1 MKMQNMKLEIIA
13 MGVIILFIAAF
24 AAVSSQEGHEWSG
37 ADSQAE
43 DVISD
48 LTGGPYQPWYS
59 SIYQPPSG
67 EIESLLFALQAAI
80 GSLIIGYF
88 LGYYRGRAGLQM
100 QEKRDPVK
108 RAPERAAEE
117 GEGKTDA

>member
-1 MKMQNMKLEIIA
+1 MKIKLELLTL
-13 MGVIILFIAAF
+13 GVIVLFIAAF
-24 AAVSSQEGHEWSG
+24 AYVSSTQNHEWSG

-48 LTGGPYQPWYS
+48 LTGGTYIPWFQ

-88 LGYYRGRAGLQM
+88 LGYYRALA
-100 QEKRDPVK
+100 KIKADN
-108 RAPERAAEE
+108 AAREQ
-117 GEGKTDA
+117 EGKSDA

>member
-1 MKMQNMKLEIIA
+1 MKINLELLTL
-13 MGVIILFIAAF
+13 GVIVLFIAAF
-24 AAVSSQEGHEWSG
+24 AYVSSTQNHEWGG
-37 ADSQAE
+37 ADGQAE

-48 LTGGPYQPWYS
+48 LTGGTYIPWFQ

-88 LGYYRGRAGLQM
+88 LGYYRALAKIKADNAAR
-100 QEKRDPVK
+100 
-108 RAPERAAEE
+108 ER
-117 GEGKTDA
+117 EGKSNA